1 MVKVDAKRTKR
12 LLPDPDV
19 AVQPKR
25 KMNIKGT
32 QLLRRYPVNSNIP
45 GAETDETLQKHV
57 KGITSELAKA
67 KPRDSVLLPLMRST
81 YGQRRLFILND
92 AESVKD
98 ILDSHP
104 ALARQ
109 TVVNNLYAIVM
120 L

>member
-19 AVQPKR
+19 AKPKQ

-57 KGITSELAKA
+57 KGITSEVAKA
-67 KPRDSVLLPLMRST
+67 KAYRDSVLLPLMGNRGFS
-81 YGQRRLFILND
+81 F
-92 AESVKD
+92 
-98 ILDSHP
+98 
-104 ALARQ
+104 
-109 TVVNNLYAIVM
+109 
-120 L
+120 